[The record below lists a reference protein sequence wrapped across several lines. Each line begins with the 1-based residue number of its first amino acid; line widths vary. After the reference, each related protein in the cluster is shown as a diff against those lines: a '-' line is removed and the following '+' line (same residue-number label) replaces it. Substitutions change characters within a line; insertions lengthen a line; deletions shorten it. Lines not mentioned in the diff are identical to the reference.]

1 MKRHY
6 HVGISVLALLAC
18 SLMLASCADPA
29 IQGQDARDEFE
40 VSLSPSEPKTAT
52 GRDINSDINITNVYA
67 KVFNS
72 SREHLPSTDVAQVT
86 ALTHNGTKWT
96 ATVHLASPAS
106 GTITF
111 LVWAVNAS
119 GEHLYCGTGNLTVG
133 TGGTS
138 ITVATTSE
146 YALKSMGPGGG
157 YIFYDKGSYSDGWRY
172 LEADNTDYAVGAVT
186 THIFGHYRTDPS
198 LDSVIVPG
206 TNSAIGAGLG
216 NTNLLVSYMGSTAY
230 TSFYKATVTTTDQYA
245 AKMCADLNKNGC
257 SDWFLPSYDEL
268 ALIND
273 NLKVQGVTGFIDGG
287 YYWSSKVDSDH
298 NAIVEY
304 FYQDGGNPN
313 SAWKENLHPVR
324 AARRF

>member
-6 HVGISVLALLAC
+6 HIGISVLALLAC

-133 TGGTS
+133 TGGNS

-172 LEADNTDYAVGAVT
+172 LEADYEDYEIDGNS
-186 THIFGHYRTDPS
+186 THIFGHYR
-198 LDSVIVPG
+198 IVPSETSRLIGG
-206 TNSAIGAGLG
+206 TSQAIGSGVA
-216 NTNLLVSYMGSTAY
+216 NTNVLTVAMGDTAF
-230 TSFYKATVTTTDQYA
+230 TSFYGEVTTTTSQYA
-245 AKMCADLNKNGC
+245 AKLCADLAKNGF
-257 SDWFLPSYDEL
+257 SDWFLPSYNEL
-268 ALIND
+268 VLIND
-273 NLKVQGVTGFIDGG
+273 NLKVGGITGFINEGK
-287 YYWSSKVDSDH
+287 YWSSSEDSDH
-298 NAIVEY
+298 NAWGEN
-304 FYQDGGNPN
+304 FFMEGGAYSN
-313 SAWKENLHPVR
+313 WKENKYPVR